1 MRIELDSRIDLR
13 VVVHIFHTFSF
24 LFFYIL
30 NVWAIS
36 EFKRQLQNFSS
47 ENMGFP
53 DYLSEF
59 LCLLNFDALFWYCPL
74 I

>member
-13 VVVHIFHTFSF
+13 VVVHIFLTFFFFF
-24 LFFYIL
+24 LIL

-36 EFKRQLQNFSS
+36 LRDNCKILVQRIWDFLIT
-47 ENMGFP
+47 
-53 DYLSEF
+53 LSEF
-59 LCLLNFDALFWYCPL
+59 LCLWNFDALFKYCPL